1 MNDRHLQA
9 LRQNCIKNR
18 QFNNRNGQNVD
29 FEVTL
34 RLTVSEQSLMFY
46 PQKQVKALTNQK
58 SEIIFKNWCM
68 SCPQHERE
76 EGPSV
81 SLSMQSSK
89 ARIRDGMGCTN
100 AHGMGN
106 LHICKGYINAEQY
119 TQYAAIQV
127 KSLLGK
133 ALQEHI
139 QLHSSRH
146 NHLCLYTINSCC
158 GT

>member
-9 LRQNCIKNR
+9 LRQHCIKNR

-29 FEVTL
+29 LEVTL
-34 RLTVSEQSLMFY
+34 RLTVSEQSLMFC

-119 TQYAAIQV
+119 TQGLNRHMLRKLCENTFSYIPHATTIYACIPLILV
-127 KSLLGK
+127 V
-133 ALQEHI
+133 E
-139 QLHSSRH
+139 RE
-146 NHLCLYTINSCC
+146 
-158 GT
+158 